1 MLITNAV
8 LLDGTRADVRVGA
21 AITDIAASLKAA
33 PGEDVFDA
41 RSGTV
46 LPGLHDHHVHLW
58 AAAAALDSVPVGPPR
73 VRTPQQLK
81 DRLHNAATDSD
92 GWIRGVGYHDSVAGA
107 LDRHRLDELAP
118 DTPVRVQHRSGALWA
133 LNTAGLRRIGAA
145 EHPDGRF
152 FRTDPAVPRTRV
164 AGLRPL
170 SDRLSAFGVT
180 GVTDATPGYGQPDV
194 ETFTRVRQS
203 GELRQ
208 RLHCMAVPGTTATAE
223 VGIGPAKLILDDT
236 TLDFD
241 AVCRWVADAHT
252 AGQPVAVHA
261 VTDSQLVVTLAALRE
276 VGVHRGDRIEHGAVV
291 PGDCIDDL
299 RALGVTVVTQP
310 NFVGERGDEYLAD
323 VEPAHHDQLWRVATL
338 RAAGVPVALSTDAPF
353 GDADPWAAMR
363 AAVDRRTP
371 AGRTLGMAEK
381 VDART
386 ALAMFLGHPDRP
398 ALPRRIAP
406 GQPGDLT
413 VLTAPPQQMLER
425 LDAGLVAATVIG
437 GVVVYSVR

>member
-180 GVTDATPGYGQPDV
+180 CATSARPPPP
-194 ETFTRVRQS
+194 RSAS
-203 GELRQ
+203 GR
-208 RLHCMAVPGTTATAE
+208 
-223 VGIGPAKLILDDT
+223 
-236 TLDFD
+236 
-241 AVCRWVADAHT
+241 
-252 AGQPVAVHA
+252 
-261 VTDSQLVVTLAALRE
+261 
-276 VGVHRGDRIEHGAVV
+276 
-291 PGDCIDDL
+291 
-299 RALGVTVVTQP
+299 P
-310 NFVGERGDEYLAD
+310 N
-323 VEPAHHDQLWRVATL
+323 
-338 RAAGVPVALSTDAPF
+338 
-353 GDADPWAAMR
+353 
-363 AAVDRRTP
+363 
-371 AGRTLGMAEK
+371 
-381 VDART
+381 
-386 ALAMFLGHPDRP
+386 
-398 ALPRRIAP
+398 
-406 GQPGDLT
+406 
-413 VLTAPPQQMLER
+413 
-425 LDAGLVAATVIG
+425 
-437 GVVVYSVR
+437 